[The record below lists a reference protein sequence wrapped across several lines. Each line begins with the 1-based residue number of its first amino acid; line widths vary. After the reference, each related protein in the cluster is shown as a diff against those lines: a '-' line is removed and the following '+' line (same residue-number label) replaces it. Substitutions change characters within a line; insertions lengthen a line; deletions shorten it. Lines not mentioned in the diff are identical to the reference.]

1 MFALEAVQRR
11 LNREIKVLM
20 DKKKVHQVLHSSFLF
35 MAQCEKINFKGFKG
49 FFLMII
55 TTSR

>member
-20 DKKKVHQVLHSSFLF
+20 DKKKVHQVLHSSFSF
-35 MAQCEKINFKGFKG
+35 MAQWEKINFKGFKG